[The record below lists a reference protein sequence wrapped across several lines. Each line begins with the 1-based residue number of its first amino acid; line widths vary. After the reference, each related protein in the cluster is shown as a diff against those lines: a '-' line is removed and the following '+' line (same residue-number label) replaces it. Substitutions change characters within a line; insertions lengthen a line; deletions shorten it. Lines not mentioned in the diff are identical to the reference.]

1 VLLPLKKI
9 KPLKHTKILKF
20 NSSISDNLV
29 LHTCKI
35 FCVGRLLCQ
44 TCSRTPT
51 TKQTFVSFRH
61 KSLRHDRRVSR
72 SQISTPYLFAPLDSS
87 FGKYYDTIISVNLYG
102 FGDTIRVARVVDV
115 SGQTP
120 AQSRIDHSF
129 FVQSEHV
136 NSTILQK
143 LYRKLSLQFPS
154 FS

>member
-1 VLLPLKKI
+1 VLLPPKKI

-51 TKQTFVSFRH
+51 TKQTLVSFRH
-61 KSLRHDRRVSR
+61 NSLRHDRRLYAPLS
-72 SQISTPYLFAPLDSS
+72 YLFAPLDSS